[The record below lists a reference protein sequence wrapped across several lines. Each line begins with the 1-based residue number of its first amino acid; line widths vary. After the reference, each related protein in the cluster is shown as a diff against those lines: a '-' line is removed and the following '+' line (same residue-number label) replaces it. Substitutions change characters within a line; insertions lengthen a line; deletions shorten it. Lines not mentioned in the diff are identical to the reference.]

1 MARLRPARAAG
12 KTKTGEKIM
21 TNDWAAA
28 LLAYQ
33 GRKALFDL
41 AGEIGD
47 YADAMRQYRLA
58 PRDDEANKA
67 RSDAQALHTLRFEQP
82 LVDAIGALIA
92 TPAPDLDAVAVKRSA
107 ISGFTHREELAGA
120 FDAIV
125 ADIERIA
132 GVSVPVG
139 EMA

>member
-1 MARLRPARAAG
+1 MARIEPARTAR
-12 KTKTGEKIM
+12 KETGEKIM

-41 AGEIGD
+41 AAEVGD
-47 YADAMRQYRLA
+47 YADAMRRSRLA
-58 PRDDEANKA
+58 PRDDEASKA
-67 RSDAQALHTLRFEQP
+67 RVEAQRLHAVQFEQP
-82 LVDAIGALIA
+82 LIDAVAKLIA
-92 TPAPDLDAVAVKRSA
+92 TPAPDLDAVELKRA
-107 ISGFTHREELAGA
+107 ALSGLTHREELAGA

-125 ADIERIA
+125 ADVERIA

-139 EMA
+139 DAA

>member
-1 MARLRPARAAG
+1 MARIRPSRAE
-12 KTKTGEKIM
+12 TGEITM

-41 AGEIGD
+41 AAEVGD
-47 YADAMRQYRLA
+47 YARAMHQYHIA
-58 PRDDEANKA
+58 PRDDEANKGRA
-67 RSDAQALHTLRFEQP
+67 DAHALHTVRFEQP
-82 LVDAIGALIA
+82 LVDAIADLIA
-92 TPAPDLDAVAVKRSA
+92 APAPDLNAVALKQAA
-107 ISGFTHREELAGA
+107 ISKYTHREELAGA

-132 GVSVPVG
+132 GVSVPAG
-139 EMA
+139 EAA

>member
-1 MARLRPARAAG
+1 MALHQPSRVETG
-12 KTKTGEKIM
+12 KITM

-41 AGEIGD
+41 AAEVCD
-47 YADAMRQYRLA
+47 YADAMRRFRLA
-58 PRDDEANKA
+58 PRDDDANRA
-67 RSDAQALHTLRFEQP
+67 RADAQALHTVRFEQP

-92 TPAPDLDAVAVKRSA
+92 APAPDLNAVALKQAA
-107 ISGFTHREELAGA
+107 ISGFTHRDELAGA

-132 GVSVPVG
+132 GVSVPAG
-139 EMA
+139 ASA